1 MDGERCLA
9 QCPREGEGSG
19 TRARAEEASPLLD
32 KSLSYSRVR
41 LEHGY
46 NRGWGLDVSGEL

>member
-1 MDGERCLA
+1 
-9 QCPREGEGSG
+9 
-19 TRARAEEASPLLD
+19 LLD